1 VIASG
6 EFVAITAFAVAALT
20 IVILMFF
27 LATIISI
34 ARHSL
39 IGPLRSSTQNI
50 KRLGGAILVV
60 VGFWLIILALWADNV
75 ATILNN

>member
-1 VIASG
+1 
-6 EFVAITAFAVAALT
+6 
-20 IVILMFF
+20 MFF

-50 KRLGGAILVV
+50 KRLSGVILVV
-60 VGFWLIILALWADNV
+60 VGLWLIILAIWSANV
-75 ATILNN
+75 ATILSD